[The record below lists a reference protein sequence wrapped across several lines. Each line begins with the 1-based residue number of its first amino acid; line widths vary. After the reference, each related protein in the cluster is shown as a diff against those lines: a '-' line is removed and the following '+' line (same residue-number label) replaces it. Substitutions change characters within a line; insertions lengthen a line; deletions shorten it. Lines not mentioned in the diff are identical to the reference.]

1 MVTPSVEQ
9 GDILDAVHEGHNIL
23 GDCVAGSGKT
33 TTVLMIAEK
42 FPDKNIVL
50 LTYNSA
56 LKLEVREKVESASL
70 TNVKPHSYHS
80 ANGTYY
86 AHHSK
91 TSNYDDAIRCVIK
104 HRRPL
109 RTPSLTVDIL
119 IIDETQDMKKLFF
132 HFCWKFYTDLVK
144 KPQIVVLGDRFQGLY
159 SFVGSDTRYLTQAP
173 SVWKQPFVEK
183 TLSTSYRV
191 THQIASFVNEVLLG
205 YPRIKAV
212 RDGPL
217 VAYWRIHPF
226 NDTFRLYNFIKDQLE
241 RGYLPGD
248 IFVLSPS
255 INGSARSPVRL
266 LENLLA
272 MKNIPCYYPTA
283 DDSALD
289 KDVIQN
295 KVVFSSFHS
304 SKGRERKIV
313 IVMGFEASY
322 FKFGGKGLPETV
334 CPDAIYVAVT
344 RAKEKLVVV
353 QSSLDTHLPFLFKTR
368 SQMMSLPY
376 METSPCV
383 PETIKDQ
390 SVGRTRNTTPTD
402 LVRFVTDENLLT
414 LKNLVEPGITIV
426 EEQTMNINVELKI
439 KTSTG
444 SEDVSAINGIVIP
457 MIQEYRR
464 TGQKSSVQ
472 KVVEQTKG
480 CLAEHKEQPFLRK
493 YLEKWDPATVDIRSD
508 IYLAVMFNVCTNQ
521 LYHKLTQIDRHD
533 WLTYEQIQPCID
545 ILNRVT
551 LGSKNLCYE
560 HRISTCIVS
569 PTHGRIDIEGRID
582 VCDTETVWEVKCV
595 ENLTF
600 DYELQL
606 AVYAWL
612 WKQEHGDTN
621 HRKFKLI
628 NLRSGEIR
636 ELDTDHI
643 DLDEV
648 MRVLLDNKYLQKNTL
663 GDSQFI
669 SSLDDVYA
677 YHPDEPMFADDDG
690 PDWDDCD
697 D

>member
-1 MVTPSVEQ
+1 MVAPSNEQ
-9 GDILDAVHEGHNIL
+9 GDIIDAVREGYNIL

-56 LKLEVREKVESASL
+56 LKLEVREKVENASL
-70 TNVKPHSYHS
+70 TNVRSHTYHS
-80 ANGTYY
+80 ACGTYY

-91 TSNYDDAIRCVIK
+91 TSNHDDAIRSVIE

-119 IIDETQDMKKLFF
+119 IIDETQDMRKLFF

-255 INGSARSPVRL
+255 INGSARSPLRL

-272 MKNIPCYYPTA
+272 MKNIPCYYPST

-313 IVMGFEASY
+313 IVMGFDASY
-322 FKFGGKGLPETV
+322 FKYFGKGLPETV

-376 METSPCV
+376 MEMTPSV
-383 PETIKDQ
+383 SEGIKEEQ
-390 SVGRTRNTTPTD
+390 NKPRNSSPTD
-402 LVRFVTDENLLT
+402 LVRFVTDENLVI
-414 LKNLVEPGITIV
+414 LKNLIEPGIIIAEDPSMSV
-426 EEQTMNINVELKI
+426 GVDLKI
-439 KTSTG
+439 KTPTG

-464 TGQKSSVQ
+464 TGKKSTVQ
-472 KVVEQTKG
+472 TVVEGTKS
-480 CLAEHKEQPFLRK
+480 CLQEHQEEPFFRK
-493 YLEKWDPATVDIRSD
+493 YLEKWDPNTVDIRSD
-508 IYLAVMFNVCTNQ
+508 IYLAILFTVCTNQ

-545 ILNRVT
+545 LLDHVT
-551 LGSKNLCYE
+551 VDSKGLYYE
-560 HRISTCIVS
+560 YMIATTTVS
-569 PTHGRIDIEGRID
+569 PVHGRIDMIGRID
-582 VCDTETVWEVKCV
+582 ICDTEIVWEVKCV
-595 ENLTF
+595 ENLTL
-600 DYELQL
+600 DHELQL
-606 AVYAWL
+606 AVYAWM
-612 WKQEHGDTN
+612 WKQVYGEAN
-621 HRKFKLI
+621 PRRFKLI
-628 NLRSGEIR
+628 NIRSGEIR
-636 ELDTDHI
+636 ELNTDKI
-643 DLDEV
+643 NLDEI
-648 MRVLLDNKYLQKNTL
+648 MRILFDNKYSAKKTAC
-663 GDSQFI
+663 DSEFL
-669 SSLDDVYA
+669 SSLDDVYE
-677 YHPDEPMFADDDG
+677 YRPDEPAFADDDG
-690 PDWDDCD
+690 PVWDDCD